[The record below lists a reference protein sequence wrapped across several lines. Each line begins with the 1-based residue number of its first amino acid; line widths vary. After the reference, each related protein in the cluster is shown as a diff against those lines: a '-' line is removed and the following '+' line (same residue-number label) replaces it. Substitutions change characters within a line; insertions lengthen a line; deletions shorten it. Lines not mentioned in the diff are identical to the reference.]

1 MCLEL
6 SVAVQGSR
14 VPLAPQIAGA
24 VAGGLLCT
32 SVSHPD
38 DVIKTR
44 QQTHLRGSA
53 KFDQYTGYVRAARSV
68 VREEGVRALFRG
80 AAFRCLLRVPLGLSL
95 IMVSS
100 GAMRARLCEAKKG
113 QSS

>member
-1 MCLEL
+1 MAREP
-6 SVAVQGSR
+6 G
-14 VPLAPQIAGA
+14 LAPGASFRAGIR
-24 VAGGLLCT
+24 AGCG
-32 SVSHPD
+32 
-38 DVIKTR
+38 
-44 QQTHLRGSA
+44 
-53 KFDQYTGYVRAARSV
+53 
-68 VREEGVRALFRG
+68 ALFRG